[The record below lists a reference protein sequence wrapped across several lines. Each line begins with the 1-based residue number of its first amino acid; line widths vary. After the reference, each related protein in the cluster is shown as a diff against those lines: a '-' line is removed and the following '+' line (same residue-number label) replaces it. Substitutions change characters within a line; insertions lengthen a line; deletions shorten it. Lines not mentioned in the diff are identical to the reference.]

1 MKNVIVVA
9 ITSTL
14 LCLCIT
20 CSSQTPVMAYE
31 DVEVKPEPVSL
42 PRPVYPEQ
50 AKNEGI
56 QGDILT
62 KVLVGADGR
71 IEQAIIQKSSSFEI
85 LDNAALEAVQAAEFK
100 PARHQDKP
108 VRVWVSIPIRFTLT
122 DHHAQTPTD
131 LEKDPNIIAYHIV
144 DVKPTPVNIVKPE
157 YPEQARKNGIEGRTV
172 VRALI
177 DFDGSICE
185 TEIASSSGNEILDYA
200 ALSAVKKSIFDPA
213 NHEGKP
219 VKVWVSIPIQFK
231 LSG

>member
-1 MKNVIVVA
+1 MKNVIVLA
-9 ITSTL
+9 ITSIV

-20 CSSQTPVMAYE
+20 CSSQAPVMAYD
-31 DVEVKPEPVSL
+31 DVEVKPKPISL
-42 PRPVYPEQ
+42 PKPVYPEQ
-50 AKNEGI
+50 AKNQGI

-71 IEQAIIQKSSSFEI
+71 IEQAMIQKSSSFEI
-85 LDNAALEAVQAAEFK
+85 LDNAALEAVQAAMFK
-100 PARHQDKP
+100 PARHGDKP

-177 DFDGSICE
+177 EFDGSISA
-185 TEIASSSGNEILDYA
+185 TEVYASSGDESLDNA
-200 ALSAVKKSIFDPA
+200 ALSAVKQSVFEPA
-213 NHEGKP
+213 SHAGKP